1 MVTSRL
7 GWLVLSHKIR
17 NFSTFR
23 IVLVVNAAARLNG
36 GSRSRGFAQSINR
49 GEQRLMTRSPLRIAV
64 SAFFAAAALFTPA
77 IIQAQ
82 PGGSSARDIQNEVQ
96 KTDPRVDQVL
106 ERANDHFRKG
116 KLNLEDNKREQA
128 RDEFDKAIDEILMSG
143 LDVRASQRLQTGY
156 LELVEKIY
164 REEVPLIQA
173 TPQLNAAPVVAQG
186 TPNTNAETVEVAKVQ
201 QPKQVLIGFRQQGF
215 DVSPLDPL
223 SKLILTN
230 DEQKVSGEQLDA
242 LEQAKNSLDF
252 NFTINPLVQQYINY
266 YQGRGRSTME
276 AGLRRSGRFMKI
288 ARETFRRTG
297 VPEDITWLGQVES
310 AWSPKARSWAAASG
324 LWQFV
329 GGTGT
334 QYGLRQTAWV
344 DERNGIEKPTAASA
358 RYLKDLAKRYN
369 GDWLLAMAAY
379 NTGAL
384 NVDRAIS
391 RAGVANYWQI
401 YPYIAQ
407 ETRNYVP
414 NILAVILIAK
424 NPEKYGFRG
433 IRPEAPISFEPM
445 VVPSA
450 TSLRL
455 IADATDTS
463 IDYIASLNP
472 ELKRDTTPRGE
483 SYQIRVPAGKGKQLA
498 SVLKRIPGDRLDS
511 ARIISV
517 VPGEELQSVANRTG
531 VSVATLQTMN
541 SGVDLKG
548 TNKLVV
554 PNSSIKLT
562 SWRRAPGAAD
572 AGNASTLTRLRA
584 RKGDTIA
591 RIAAARKLSAD
602 ELARLNG
609 IGPNV
614 ELQAGQEI
622 KLPGSP
628 SSSKQR

>member
-1 MVTSRL
+1 
-7 GWLVLSHKIR
+7 
-17 NFSTFR
+17 
-23 IVLVVNAAARLNG
+23 
-36 GSRSRGFAQSINR
+36 
-49 GEQRLMTRSPLRIAV
+49 
-64 SAFFAAAALFTPA
+64 
-77 IIQAQ
+77 
-82 PGGSSARDIQNEVQ
+82 
-96 KTDPRVDQVL
+96 
-106 ERANDHFRKG
+106 
-116 KLNLEDNKREQA
+116 
-128 RDEFDKAIDEILMSG
+128 
-143 LDVRASQRLQTGY
+143 VRASQRLQTGY

-164 REEVPLIQA
+164 REEVPLVQVS
-173 TPQLNAAPVVAQG
+173 PQQNANPVVAQG
-186 TPNTNAETVEVAKVQ
+186 APNPQAETVEVAKVQ
-201 QPKQVLIGFRQQGF
+201 VPKQVVIGFRQQGF

-223 SKLILTN
+223 SKLILST
-230 DEQKVSGEQLDA
+230 EEKKVSVEQLDA

-276 AGLRRSGRFMKI
+276 SGLRRSGRFMKI
-288 ARETFRRTG
+288 ARETFRREG

-329 GGTGT
+329 GGTGA

-358 RYLKDLAKRYN
+358 RYLKDLARRYN

-391 RAGVANYWQI
+391 RAGAANYWQI

-433 IRPEAPISFEPM
+433 IRSEAPMSFEPV

-463 IDYIASLNP
+463 VDYIENLNP

-483 SYQIRVPAGKGKQLA
+483 NYQVRVPSGKGKQLA
-498 SVLKRIPGDRLDS
+498 AVLKRVPVDRHDS
-511 ARIISV
+511 ARVISV
-517 VPGEELQSVANRTG
+517 VPGEDLQSVANRTG
-531 VSVATLQTMN
+531 VSVATLQMMN
-541 SGVDLKG
+541 SGVDLKNI
-548 TNKLVV
+548 NKLVV
-554 PNSSIKLT
+554 PSSSVKLT
-562 SWRRAPGAAD
+562 SWRRSPGATD
-572 AGNASTLTRLRA
+572 SASASALTRLKA

-591 RIAAARKLSAD
+591 KIAAARKLSAD
-602 ELARLNG
+602 ELARING

-622 KLPGSP
+622 KLPGAP
-628 SSSKQR
+628 STSRQR

>member
-1 MVTSRL
+1 
-7 GWLVLSHKIR
+7 
-17 NFSTFR
+17 
-23 IVLVVNAAARLNG
+23 
-36 GSRSRGFAQSINR
+36 
-49 GEQRLMTRSPLRIAV
+49 MTRSPLRLAA
-64 SAFFAAAALFTPA
+64 SAFLFAAALFIPV
-77 IIQAQ
+77 IIHAQ
-82 PGGSSARDIQNEVQ
+82 PGGSSAREIQTEVQ
-96 KTDPRVDQVL
+96 KTDPRVDQII

-128 RDEFDKAIDEILMSG
+128 RDEFDKAVDEILMSG
-143 LDVRASQRLQTGY
+143 LDVRASQRLQAFY
-156 LELVEKIY
+156 LELVEKVY
-164 REEVPLIQA
+164 REEVPLMQA
-173 TPQLNAAPVVAQG
+173 TPQSATPVVAQG
-186 TPNTNAETVEVAKVQ
+186 SANPQAEQTELAKVK
-201 QPKQVLIGFRQQGF
+201 PITIGFRQQGF
-215 DVSPLDPL
+215 DPSPLDPL
-223 SKLILTN
+223 GKLILT
-230 DEQKVSGEQLDA
+230 DKEKTVTDAQLAATEDV
-242 LEQAKNSLDF
+242 KNTLDF
-252 NFTINPLVQQYINY
+252 NFTMNPLVQQYINY
-266 YQGRGRSTME
+266 YQGPRGRATME
-276 AGLRRSGRFMKI
+276 GGLRRSGRYMKI
-288 ARETFRRTG
+288 ARETFRREG

-324 LWQFV
+324 LWQFIS
-329 GGTGT
+329 GTGA

-391 RAGVANYWQI
+391 RAGAANYWKI

-424 NPEKYGFRG
+424 NPEKYGFHG
-433 IRPEAPISFEPM
+433 IRPEPAMSFDS
-445 VVPSA
+445 VPVTSS

-463 IDYIASLNP
+463 VEYIQSLNP
-472 ELKRDTTPRGE
+472 ELRRDTTPRGE
-483 SYQIRVPAGKGKQLA
+483 TYNVRVPAGKSKQLA
-498 SVLKRIPGDRLDS
+498 AVLKRVPTDHRDV
-511 ARIISV
+511 ARVISIA
-517 VPGEELQSVANRTG
+517 PGEDLQSVANRTG
-531 VSVATLQTMN
+531 VSVATLQSMN
-541 SGVDLKG
+541 AGVDFKSA
-548 TNKLVV
+548 TKLVV

-562 SWRRAPGAAD
+562 NWRRSTTTPDASAAP
-572 AGNASTLTRLRA
+572 SLTKVRA

-591 RIAAARKLSAD
+591 RIAAANKMSAD

-622 KLPGSP
+622 KLPGGTSAP
-628 SSSKQR
+628 GSRRR